1 MVFYGNLLLVSPSNP
16 PNSLVT
22 CSTHS
27 LIFSHLG
34 HVSNATHLRFDST
47 PRKRLKPKG
56 WWIYKVTFHRR
67 FSGFKFLLKMEI
79 VKLRCLKHRGSLQIS
94 EDSFL
99 KTPFLVQL
107 QFLDGVGFIC
117 WTLTPY
123 LLKIHKK
130 SPKIPGGYVQI
141 PKSSNLPISWNPR
154 YRQGTGPLK
163 FQAKWLLLTTK
174 PKSRCAKKKK
184 LLGWDVLLD
193 FLTPIWVG
201 YKPTY

>member
-79 VKLRCLKHRGSLQIS
+79 VLKLRCLKHRGTLQIS

-107 QFLDGVGFIC
+107 HFLDGVGFKKKTLGFIC
-117 WTLTPY
+117 WTITPY
-123 LLKIHKK
+123 LLKIHKNPQK
-130 SPKIPGGYVQI
+130 SPVDTS
-141 PKSSNLPISWNPR
+141 KSPNLPIFQFLEI
-154 YRQGTGPLK
+154 QGTDKGLD
-163 FQAKWLLLTTK
+163 LLNSK
-174 PKSRCAKKKK
+174 PS
-184 LLGWDVLLD
+184 G
-193 FLTPIWVG
+193 FS
-201 YKPTY
+201 